1 MPADPFLGVMLHAVG
16 SLAAGSFYAPL
27 RKVRRWAWESFW
39 LVMGVAAW
47 IVAPW
52 AVAAVT
58 TPELLYVIQSSPP
71 RALGLAV
78 MFGLLWGVGG
88 LTFGLSVRY
97 LGMALGF
104 SVALGFCMT
113 FGTLIPPI
121 VDGRFAEIIS
131 TGCGQLV
138 LVGVAICLTGIALCG
153 VAGVYRERELAAT
166 GAEDGQPD
174 DNGGELALGKGFL
187 VATISGIL
195 SACFAF
201 GLAAGKPIAE
211 RAVAVGADELY
222 SNNAVLV
229 VILIGGFTTNALWCL
244 ALNARNRSFGDYI
257 KGPAGRQIRNYCLSA
272 LGGFIWYGQFFFYGM
287 GTTKL
292 GEQYDFSS
300 WSIHMGLI
308 IVFSNLWGLYFHEWR
323 GTSHRTKLLVW
334 AGILLLIASTMVIGC
349 GNSLAT

>member
-1 MPADPFLGVMLHAVG
+1 MLHAVG
-16 SLAAGSFYAPL
+16 SFAAGSFYAPL
-27 RKVRRWAWESFW
+27 RKVRQWAWESFW
-39 LVMGVAAW
+39 LVMGIAAW

-52 AVAAVT
+52 TVAALT
-58 TPELLYVIQSSPP
+58 TPELLYVLQSSPTK
-71 RALGLAV
+71 ALLLAA

-121 VDGRFAEIIS
+121 VDMRFGEIIA
-131 TGCGQLV
+131 TTAGQVV
-138 LVGVAICLTGIALCG
+138 LVGVAICLAGIAVCG
-153 VAGVYRERELAAT
+153 MAGVHRERELAAT
-166 GAEDGQPD
+166 ENEEQAPEDG
-174 DNGGELALGKGFL
+174 NSELTIGKGFL

-201 GLAAGKPIAE
+201 GLAFGKPIAE
-211 RAVAVGADELY
+211 RAVAMGTQELY

-244 ALNARNRSFGDYI
+244 ALNIRNRTFGDYVS
-257 KGPAGRQIRNYCLSA
+257 GPVGRQTRNYCLSA
-272 LGGFIWYGQFFFYGM
+272 LGGFIWYAQFFFYGM

-292 GEQYDFSS
+292 GKHDFSS

-323 GTSHRTKLLVW
+323 GVSQQTKLLVW
-334 AGILLLIASTMVIGC
+334 GGILLLIASTMIIGF
-349 GNSLAT
+349 GNSLSG